1 MAAEY
6 DLFCGLLDHDYFDD
20 FCIFLIVL
28 PQTIGVLEVDFDGI
42 YGADTVLRVG
52 GGCIDQYSCRR
63 RCVYMQLHGLY
74 TSILRAPQSTLT
86 ACVV

>member
-20 FCIFLIVL
+20 FCIFLIVV
-28 PQTIGVLEVDFDGI
+28 PQTSGVLEVDFDGI
-42 YGADTVLRVG
+42 YGADTVLRVR
-52 GGCIDQYSCRR
+52 GGCIDQCSCRR
-63 RCVYMQLHGLY
+63 RCVHSHIHGVY
-74 TSILRAPQSTLT
+74 TFILRAPSTLT